1 MKYAQRF
8 ESISV
13 VTQPATEPLSM
24 AEIKANLAIDDD
36 AYDVVL
42 TSLRARAREYCE
54 KVQRRAFV
62 TQTLDVTYN
71 LPVTRLI
78 LPRPPLQSVTSIKY
92 LDTDGVEQTLDAAYY
107 RVTGTDPALITLAEG
122 YNWPSVQ
129 PVEEPV
135 TVRIVAGYGDASA
148 VPETTKGA
156 MLALIGH
163 WMENREAALAGQTV
177 TEVPFQVKSLIN
189 LDRDFY
195 F

>member
-1 MKYAQRF
+1 MTYSQRF

-24 AEIKANLAIDDD
+24 AEIKASLGIDDD
-36 AYDVVL
+36 AYDVAL
-42 TSLRARAREYCE
+42 NSLRIRAREYCE

-62 TQTLDVTYN
+62 TQTLDVTYGA
-71 LPVTRLI
+71 LYRMT

-107 RVTGTDPALITLAEG
+107 RVTGTDPGLITLAEG
-122 YNWPSVQ
+122 SSWPSVQ

-156 MLALIGH
+156 MLALIVH

-177 TEVPFQVKSLIN
+177 TEVPFQLESLIS

-195 F
+195 L